1 MRHRVFICSLLVTTL
16 VAACA
21 TRQGGSAGFVH
32 ARYAIEELDLPDEE
46 KQDIVACPADPRRS
60 LAAYLVTR
68 RGEVYALTPIQ
79 ARWTHTLIARVAGD
93 RARIACGDAWPGN
106 GPIPELYL
114 SAGRRLVM
122 LAWRRGSWLP
132 PLVLHEAASPVRVR
146 AAVGDVDPRWPGN
159 EVYVSAGGLVQ
170 LAWNGRTWRT
180 DTLPGPP
187 GDVAVGDAD
196 QSVTGPELYVSGPGR
211 TDQLRFGRGWVRR
224 RIASVGTGLPQNA
237 IIVGDADPTSPG
249 QEVVLNWHATNVRGR
264 VWLLA
269 RHPAEGWRSELVFA
283 VGEGT
288 PWTLHHLHDLAIE
301 DFDPAVPGGEIL
313 MAWSPVTH
321 RPGRI
326 SLFARRGYRWEHQL
340 LWQDL
345 DEAHGIAILSL
356 PPGMRR
362 ALVAVGHPRDGVLL
376 RIR

>member
-1 MRHRVFICSLLVTTL
+1 MRHRLFICSLFVTML

-21 TRQGGSAGFVH
+21 PGRGASAGFVH
-32 ARYAIEELDLPDEE
+32 GRYAVEELHLPDEE
-46 KQDIVACPADPRRS
+46 KQDIVACPADPRNP

-68 RGEVYALTPIQ
+68 RGEVYALIPNQ
-79 ARWTHTLIARVAGD
+79 ARWTHALLARVTGD

-114 SAGRRLVM
+114 SAGRRLVL
-122 LAWRRGSWLP
+122 LAWRGGRWLF
-132 PLVLHEAASPVRVR
+132 PLVLHEASSPVRVK
-146 AAVGDVDPRWPGN
+146 AAVGDADPRWPGN
-159 EVYVSAGGLVQ
+159 EVYVSANQLVQ
-170 LAWNGRTWRT
+170 LSWTRQTWRA
-180 DTLPGPP
+180 DTLPGAP
-187 GDVAVGDAD
+187 GDIAVGDAD
-196 QSVTGPELYVSGPGR
+196 RSVPGPELYVSGPGR
-211 TDQLRFGRGWVRR
+211 TDQLWFGLGWVRR
-224 RIASVGTGLPQNA
+224 RIASVGTGAPQNA
-237 IIVGDADPTSPG
+237 IVVGDADPTSPG
-249 QEVVLNWHATNVRGR
+249 LEVVLNWHATDVRGR

-269 RHPAEGWRSELVFA
+269 RRPEGWRSELVFA

-326 SLFARRGYRWEHQL
+326 SLFARRGHRWEHQL

-345 DEAHGIAILSL
+345 DEAHGMAILNL

-376 RIR
+376 RAR